1 MRFTAR
7 HRSWASCPSWLI
19 VLSLGVVS
27 LADAQTLRQR
37 MLVAEDARIPSD
49 TAIAPLVESLRS
61 GDEQTAVRA
70 VRGLGR
76 FERPAFVRH
85 VLPLLADSRPSV
97 RQEAASALGQSL
109 WSVPR
114 AVETPA
120 PPELAVVTR
129 ALLARLRTER
139 EPGAA
144 GAMAE
149 ALGRLPHRSPAVVRE
164 AEQALRSWLS
174 QVAGFRGLEALIRFN
189 QKLQPPEPATLD
201 ALRTAATLVSD
212 PSSADQAAIRR
223 VAWMAVNVA
232 QAADLKLVQRGSA
245 DPDVQVRRQVVV
257 ALATVGAT
265 NAERKDLL
273 QLALKDPSFH
283 VRTEAVRVY
292 SRTLQAV
299 DCVPL
304 VSATDDVNPHVALA
318 AVDALGG
325 GCAAGPNPRARLM
338 VLADGLPAS
347 ASGRWH
353 VASHAIVALARTSR
367 EEAVARLGR
376 FAEHPHW
383 LVRVYAARAATALGS
398 VARLERFAADADD
411 NVRYEAV
418 TGLRQLRGHDADTV
432 LIAALG
438 SRDYQLVLAAARA
451 LEGSPSGQ
459 AAAPALLEA
468 FTRLS
473 AERRETSRDPRLALL
488 ARLRE
493 MGSAEQAPALQG
505 CLTDID
511 AVIAADCSATL
522 QKWTGVRRTPKPAPL
537 KPEPIVEPLPS
548 RARVLLRGG
557 RAFELTLLV
566 DEAPASVF
574 RFVSRARDG
583 YYNGLTFHRVVP
595 NFIIQGG
602 SPGANEYV
610 GDGPFMR
617 DEIGP
622 RSHARGTIG
631 VSTRGRDTGDAQ
643 IFINLLDNPRLDRDF
658 TVFAAVA
665 SGIDVVDAVLEG
677 DVIDRVEILPAPAA
691 TR

>member
-1 MRFTAR
+1 MLFTAG
-7 HRSWASCPSWLI
+7 HRSWVSCPAWLI
-19 VLSLGVVS
+19 VLAIG
-27 LADAQTLRQR
+27 APAHARAQTLRQR
-37 MLVAEDARIPSD
+37 MLAAEDARIPSE
-49 TAIAPLVESLRS
+49 AAVAPLVEGLRS
-61 GDEQTAVRA
+61 RDEQIAARA
-70 VRGLGR
+70 ARGLGR
-76 FERPAFVRH
+76 FERPVFVKH
-85 VLPLLADSRPSV
+85 LLPLLADSRASV
-97 RQEAASALGQSL
+97 RREAAGALGQSL
-109 WSVPR
+109 SSVSR
-114 AVETPA
+114 ATETPA
-120 PPELAVVTR
+120 PPELAGVAR

-144 GAMAE
+144 GAMAD
-149 ALGRLPHRSPAVVRE
+149 ALGRLPHRSPAVVRDV
-164 AEQALRSWLS
+164 EQALRTWLS
-174 QVAGFRGLEALIRFN
+174 HLAGFRALEALIRFN
-189 QKLQPPEPATLD
+189 QKLQPPEPATID

-212 PSSADQAAIRR
+212 PSSVDQAVIRR

-232 QAADLKLVQRGSA
+232 QAADLKLVVRGSA
-245 DPDVQVRRQVVV
+245 DPDTQVRRQVVV
-257 ALATVGAT
+257 ALGTVKAT

-283 VRTEAVRVY
+283 VRAEAVRVY
-292 SRTLQAV
+292 SRTLQPT
-299 DCVPL
+299 DCVPIIG
-304 VSATDDVNPHVALA
+304 ATDDLNPHVALA
-318 AVDALGG
+318 AVDALAG

-338 VLADGLPAS
+338 VLADGLPA
-347 ASGRWH
+347 AVSGRWH
-353 VASHAIVALARTSR
+353 LPAHALVALARTSR
-367 EEAVARLGR
+367 DEAAARLGR

-383 LVRVYAARAATALGS
+383 LVRVYAARAATALAS
-398 VARLERFAADADD
+398 AARLERLAADVDD
-411 NVRYEAV
+411 NVRHEAIS
-418 TGLRQLRGHDADTV
+418 GLRQLRGHDADAV
-432 LIAALG
+432 FIDALG
-438 SRDYQLVLAAARA
+438 RRDYQLVLAAAQA
-451 LEGSPSGQ
+451 LEGSPNTP
-459 AAAPALLEA
+459 AAVPALLEA
-468 FTRLS
+468 FARLS

-493 MGSAEQAPALQG
+493 MGSAEQAAALQG

-511 AVIAADCSATL
+511 PVIAADCSATL
-522 QKWTGVRRTPKPAPL
+522 QKWTGVRRTPKPVPV

-557 RAFELTLLV
+557 RVFELALFA

-574 RFVSRARDG
+574 RFVSRARAG

-602 SPGANEYV
+602 SPGANEYA

-622 RSHARGTIG
+622 RSHARGTVG

-665 SGIDVVDAVLEG
+665 SGIDVVDGVLEG